1 MSKPFTMTAVLLLL
15 VVAAAHV
22 ARLAMNVDVVVGG
35 HQVPM
40 SASIAG
46 GIIAAL
52 LAVLVWREARH

>member
-1 MSKPFTMTAVLLLL
+1 MSKPFTMTVVLLLFL
-15 VVAAAHV
+15 IAAAHV
-22 ARLAMNVDVVVGG
+22 ARLAMNVEILVDG

-52 LAVLVWREARH
+52 LAVLVWREARN